1 MTDSPSIAKS
11 SQEQAVAAWVNH
23 LNALRLDALFEKLKD
38 HGDNLADALATV
50 DVALRTI
57 DLEVVARNRGGDKGM
72 HGFIAE
78 VAEVGVSN
86 ARARIAGDDVP
97 YAWVNDNGPVDLLRR
112 GVEIQQKFV
121 AAGGRLGLGA
131 ISAHLDKYPDF
142 VRNGGKYQVPA
153 DHYELIRRLH
163 DMPPAE
169 AGKLA
174 AASGE
179 GPSYKD
185 WQRVQDFFGTNG
197 VSIDSVEASTLD
209 YADVQRGAYGSTLER
224 EKHGLRETS
233 RAKREEALLTAR
245 ASLREGAKATAI
257 SGAVE
262 GGTSFIVAV
271 IAKRRAGTQL
281 RDFTSADWT
290 EVLGEAGLGTV
301 KGGVR
306 GASIY
311 ALSNLTTTPAA
322 VASSIVTAGLGVAEL
337 ANRFRKDEISELAFI
352 EGAELVSLDAAIS
365 AISSLVGQA
374 IIPIPVLGAVI
385 GNTVGT
391 VMYRTASDGLARRE
405 ALLLQLFADEQQ
417 ELDARLT
424 REQERLVEE
433 IRNATLTY
441 MEVLDRA
448 FSPDVEIA
456 LQGSI
461 ALAVHV
467 GVAPAEVLD
476 SAEKTAAYFL
486 R

>member
-1 MTDSPSIAKS
+1 MSDWPSIAKS

-197 VSIDSVEASTLD
+197 VSIDSVEASRLTT
-209 YADVQRGAYGSTLER
+209 RTFSEGR
-224 EKHGLRETS
+224 
-233 RAKREEALLTAR
+233 TAR
-245 ASLREGAKATAI
+245 RSSARSTASG
-257 SGAVE
+257 
-262 GGTSFIVAV
+262 
-271 IAKRRAGTQL
+271 RRAGP
-281 RDFTSADWT
+281 S
-290 EVLGEAGLGTV
+290 
-301 KGGVR
+301 VR
-306 GASIY
+306 RHCS
-311 ALSNLTTTPAA
+311 
-322 VASSIVTAGLGVAEL
+322 
-337 ANRFRKDEISELAFI
+337 
-352 EGAELVSLDAAIS
+352 
-365 AISSLVGQA
+365 
-374 IIPIPVLGAVI
+374 
-385 GNTVGT
+385 
-391 VMYRTASDGLARRE
+391 RRE
-405 ALLLQLFADEQQ
+405 HRSARGRRRQSSQ
-417 ELDARLT
+417 E
-424 REQERLVEE
+424 
-433 IRNATLTY
+433 
-441 MEVLDRA
+441 
-448 FSPDVEIA
+448 P
-456 LQGSI
+456 
-461 ALAVHV
+461 
-467 GVAPAEVLD
+467 
-476 SAEKTAAYFL
+476 
-486 R
+486 